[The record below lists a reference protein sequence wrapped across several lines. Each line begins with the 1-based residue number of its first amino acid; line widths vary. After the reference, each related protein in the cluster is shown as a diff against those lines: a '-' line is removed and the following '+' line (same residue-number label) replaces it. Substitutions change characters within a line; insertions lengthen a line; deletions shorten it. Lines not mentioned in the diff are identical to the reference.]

1 MHHRPPILYIYL
13 VNLITRLGEFGY
25 LNLQVLLNL
34 RYALRDR
41 RRLAYQLD
49 HVGVNSV
56 PLVLLVGFFAGT
68 IIAWQAAYQFT
79 GLVSLDIMG
88 GQVARVSVMEMGP
101 VLTALVVAG
110 RIGAS
115 MTAEIGTM
123 VVTQQVDALRT
134 MGLQPVR
141 YLVVPRVLGL
151 SLMMPVLTMFA
162 NVVSIIGAFLV
173 SGYFLDITYQSF
185 LESIHTF
192 FQVRDLVGGLVKSCI
207 FGLIISLIGCYMG
220 LSTSGGAKGVGS
232 ATISSF
238 VLSAIFILIGDFLLW
253 LILF

>member
-1 MHHRPPILYIYL
+1 VDFI
-13 VNLITRLGEFGY
+13 NRLGEFGY
-25 LNLQVLLNL
+25 MNLQVVLNL
-34 RYALRDR
+34 RYALHDR
-41 RRLAYQLD
+41 RRLAAQLD
-49 HVGVNSV
+49 HVGVNSI

-79 GLVSLDIMG
+79 GMISLDVMG

-101 VLTALVVAG
+101 VLTALVIAG

-134 MGLQPVR
+134 MALDPVR
-141 YLVVPRVLGL
+141 YLVLPRVLGL
-151 SLMMPVLTMFA
+151 TLMMPVLTMFA
-162 NVVSIIGAFLV
+162 NIVSIIGAYLV

-192 FQVRDLVGGLVKSCI
+192 FQVRDLIGGLIKSCV
-207 FGLIISLIGCYMG
+207 FGLLISLIGCFMG
-220 LSTSGGAKGVGS
+220 ISTTGGAKGVGK

-238 VLSAIFILIGDFLLW
+238 VLAAVFILVGDFMLW

>member
-1 MHHRPPILYIYL
+1 M
-13 VNLITRLGEFGY
+13 NLLTRLGEFGY
-25 LNLQVLLNL
+25 MTLQMVLNL
-34 RYALRDR
+34 RFALKDR
-41 RRLAYQLD
+41 RRLAQQLD

-68 IIAWQAAYQFT
+68 IIAWQAAYQFA
-79 GLVSLDIMG
+79 GMVSLDVLG
-88 GQVARVSVMEMGP
+88 GQVARIAVMEMGP

-134 MGLQPVR
+134 MALDPVR
-141 YLVVPRVLGL
+141 YLVMPRVLGL
-151 SLMMPVLTMFA
+151 GIMMPILTIFA
-162 NVVSIIGAFLV
+162 NLISILGAFLV
-173 SGYFLDITYQSF
+173 SGYFLDITYQTF
-185 LESIHTF
+185 LGSIQTF
-192 FQVRDLVGGLVKSCI
+192 FEVQDLVGGIVKSCV
-207 FGLIISLIGCYMG
+207 FGVLIALIGCYMG
-220 LSTSGGAKGVGS
+220 LSTAGGAQGVGR

-238 VLSAIFILIGDFLLW
+238 VLSAVFILIGDFLLW